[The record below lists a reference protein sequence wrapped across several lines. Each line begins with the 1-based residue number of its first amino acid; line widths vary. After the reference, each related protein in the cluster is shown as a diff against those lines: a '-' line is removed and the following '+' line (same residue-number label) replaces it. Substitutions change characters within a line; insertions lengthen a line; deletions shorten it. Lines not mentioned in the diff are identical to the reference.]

1 MTIGGILL
9 GLFIG
14 LCVIFFTKRIFNDTT
29 LCINATFISGFLGYF
44 IAEIVLF
51 NNGYYVSGIMTLIS
65 TGLFL
70 GVFTKSIYKEDI
82 EISIH

>member
-51 NNGYYVSGIMTLIS
+51 NNGY
-65 TGLFL
+65 
-70 GVFTKSIYKEDI
+70 
-82 EISIH
+82 